1 MAIKKVWLD
10 ESAGECICCGACEGV
25 CDAVFSV
32 PEKMQVNESADFNQ
46 YEADIKAAADGC
58 PAQVIK
64 YE

>member
-32 PEKMQVNESADFNQ
+32 PEKMQVNESAAF
-46 YEADIKAAADGC
+46 AAA
-58 PAQVIK
+58 PAKAFAMQCSPFLK
-64 YE
+64 RCR